1 MGGFNSELG
10 PSNERRSK
18 KWRAQRRHL
27 SIGVPLG
34 TESILSIPYL
44 DSQIRFSS
52 STYLHSSACLSAV
65 GKTAGKRADRHV
77 QVESR
82 SINEMA
88 IVQRPELEQE
98 RDDYARSGRKGK
110 FHSMIFRSKYS
121 VEKQCSPDSGVDKW
135 NGITG
140 SHTVN
145 GLGGVTRGLWSDLGM
160 KA

>member
-1 MGGFNSELG
+1 MSGEAKRGVRKDVALALVC
-10 PSNERRSK
+10 RSGLNRSFLFHIQTHK
-18 KWRAQRRHL
+18 SVL
-27 SIGVPLG
+27 VPGLL
-34 TESILSIPYL
+34 TFAPAV
-44 DSQIRFSS
+44 R
-52 STYLHSSACLSAV
+52 LSAV
-65 GKTAGKRADRHV
+65 GKTAGKKADRYV

-98 RDDYARSGRKGK
+98 RDDYERSGRKGK

-121 VEKQCSPDSGVDKW
+121 VEKQCLPDSGVDKW

-145 GLGGVTRGLWSDLGM
+145 GLGGETRGLWSDLGM